1 MDHDA
6 KPKSRSAAASELLQT
21 EHVDRPQLTHV
32 LLFSRD
38 LAAQAEGNVTIQR
51 MPDPLPSRD
60 QVGRV
65 IPTEVQRMSGWT
77 REVLRRVP
85 VVDRDTARE
94 YVDGIVKQSPQGEP
108 HGAVNAG
115 AAAVDALAGAGVRSY
130 PGNAFVV
137 GGRAPYKA
145 WVQRGGKAR
154 FRCCAVS
161 TAAGKVM
168 RAAPS
173 R

>member
-1 MDHDA
+1 
-6 KPKSRSAAASELLQT
+6 
-21 EHVDRPQLTHV
+21 
-32 LLFSRD
+32 
-38 LAAQAEGNVTIQR
+38 
-51 MPDPLPSRD
+51 
-60 QVGRV
+60 
-65 IPTEVQRMSGWT
+65 MSGWT

-154 FRCCAVS
+154 FELLMMDATREEKKRLSADEPSIWAVQR
-161 TAAGKVM
+161 THK
-168 RAAPS
+168 P
-173 R
+173 